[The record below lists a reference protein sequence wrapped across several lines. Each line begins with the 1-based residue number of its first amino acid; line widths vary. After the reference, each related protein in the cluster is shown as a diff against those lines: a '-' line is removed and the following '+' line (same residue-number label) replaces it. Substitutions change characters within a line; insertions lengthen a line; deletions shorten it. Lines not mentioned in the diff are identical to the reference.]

1 MEYRASGKLLLTA
14 EYAVLQGAQALA
26 LPVKFGQTLLVE
38 ESNDDYL
45 TWEAYE
51 NDKLWFSAKFS
62 LDNFNV
68 IHTDNNDNALYAKK
82 ILEAIYTINPE
93 LFTSGYTLT
102 HKLDFNRNWGL
113 GSSSTL
119 ISNMAQW
126 SGIDPFELH
135 FAVSNGSGYDIAC
148 ARAQKPLLYQ
158 VVNKQ
163 PQFEEVT
170 FKPPF
175 FEKLYFAYLGRKMA
189 TENNVSSFLAKKK
202 LTTNEIDKITAL
214 TREIQR
220 CNKFEDIGVLLF
232 EHEQFL
238 SSLLEKEPVKKSL
251 FSDFPGAVKSLGAW
265 GGDFVLIVY
274 NGERENLKKYLHSKN
289 ISTFFRF
296 DEIILA

>member
-1 MEYRASGKLLLTA
+1 MDYRSNGKLLLTA

-26 LPVKFGQTLLVE
+26 VPVKFGQTLSVE
-38 ESNDDYL
+38 KSYNDFL

-62 LDNFNV
+62 LKDFK
-68 IHTDNNDNALYAKK
+68 IIESNDIEKTGYPRTLLK
-82 ILEAIYTINPE
+82 AINMIKPD
-93 LFTSGYTLT
+93 FISSGYTLT
-102 HKLDFNRNWGL
+102 HHLDFDRNWGL

-148 ARAQKPLLYQ
+148 ATSQKPLLYKIQ
-158 VVNKQ
+158 DKQ
-163 PQFEEVT
+163 PKFEEVN
-170 FKPPF
+170 FNPPF
-175 FEKLYFAYLGRKMA
+175 YEKLYFAYLGNKVA
-189 TENNVSSFLAKKK
+189 TKNNVASFLNKKQLVK
-202 LTTNEIDKITAL
+202 TDIEKINGL
-214 TREIQR
+214 TREICR

-238 SSLLEKEPVKKSL
+238 SSLLDIEPVKKKF
-251 FSDFPGAVKSLGAW
+251 FSDFPGYVKSLGAW
-265 GGDFVLIVY
+265 GGDFVMLVY
-274 NGERENLKKYLHSKN
+274 SGARDELKKYLNSKN

-296 DEIILA
+296 DEIILT